1 MLLNFHSN
9 SRTIMTSPATTRTAA
24 PTQLGIPLFD
34 EAHQALADQIEQ
46 LLDGPEAEFGPGLQ
60 ALTEC
65 LEEDFR
71 VEEEL
76 MAAISYPSMPA
87 HRAQHARALSMLHG
101 LNPSDRDACRAAVL
115 QLLAWFHTHLA
126 TADTAL
132 TLMLQSI
139 AKKLPAT

>member
-1 MLLNFHSN
+1 
-9 SRTIMTSPATTRTAA
+9 MTSPAITRPA
-24 PTQLGIPLFD
+24 PPPQLGIALFD

-46 LLDGPEAEFGPGLQ
+46 LLDGPEAQFGPGLQ

-76 MAAISYPSMPA
+76 MTAISYPSMPA
-87 HRAQHARALSMLHG
+87 HRAQHARALALLHG
-101 LNPSDRDACRAAVL
+101 LDPRDRDACRAAVL

-139 AKKLPAT
+139 ARKLPAN